1 MKINKEYPA
10 THSMSTAWYCVD
22 EDGNVGI
29 FDIQDNGPIPE
40 DWEQDLEVNNMFWHD
55 FSLEDKDGVRYM
67 NLTMDQIT
75 PMLMPLE
82 ALDKWEECCFNGDS
96 WVRNESWDEVIIQM
110 DMKNL
115 PILLEANSMDKDG
128 YDIICLSRNEGYFF
142 VEFAYNRKGVEL
154 LEKNHVVIAKYK
166 APKYDEIWD
175 NGKRTEIQ
183 EAENNRFPI
192 FIYHEEFYPN
202 EGPAKRMSNP
212 LCPIKRSQLPQ
223 KIREKITLL
232 PIRFKDRERIQL
244 AEHLPVDISD
254 AKERYIG
261 NECWYEISSSDNQ
274 IVYYGGESKRIVTIE
289 VFDAL
294 MQQWI
299 KDNSKEK

>member
-1 MKINKEYPA
+1 M
-10 THSMSTAWYCVD
+10 
-22 EDGNVGI
+22 
-29 FDIQDNGPIPE
+29 
-40 DWEQDLEVNNMFWHD
+40 
-55 FSLEDKDGVRYM
+55 
-67 NLTMDQIT
+67 
-75 PMLMPLE
+75 
-82 ALDKWEECCFNGDS
+82 
-96 WVRNESWDEVIIQM
+96 
-110 DMKNL
+110 
-115 PILLEANSMDKDG
+115 
-128 YDIICLSRNEGYFF
+128 
-142 VEFAYNRKGVEL
+142 
-154 LEKNHVVIAKYK
+154 
-166 APKYDEIWD
+166 
-175 NGKRTEIQ
+175 
-183 EAENNRFPI
+183 
-192 FIYHEEFYPN
+192 
-202 EGPAKRMSNP
+202 
-212 LCPIKRSQLPQ
+212 PQ